1 MKRKIVIF
9 ILCFFIFDI
18 VLIAQDNIKSDSISH
33 EIFGSILSKN
43 GSKIKVK
50 LDQVYSR
57 IPKVNTSG
65 ELMKSFE
72 KEVLGAKVSGWL
84 VLGNVKFISKENL
97 VTTFTLIEE
106 KSIITIDGVKENH
119 FIPWQK
125 VKFCWKEPLSAD
137 EVFYEK
143 GMKAMANDKPAA
155 MGFFKQATA
164 ANPQHAEAWNMT
176 GMIHNENKDYD
187 SALYSYKIAY
197 GFDTTNLKYIK
208 NISITYTYINKFPE
222 AYSYAVKAVMYGPAD
237 AEAHYLRAMTNLY
250 YLIYYLDGKISG
262 TDKKQIMSDLDFAV
276 SVDEKVSFYYK
287 ERMVVRNFFEDFTG
301 ACADAKKYQLLEGST
316 GDEFVK
322 EYCK

>member
-9 ILCFFIFDI
+9 IFCFFLFDI
-18 VLIAQDNIKSDSISH
+18 VLIAQDNSKSDSISH
-33 EIFGSILSKN
+33 EILGSIVSKN

-50 LDQVYSR
+50 LDKGYPLM
-57 IPKVNTSG
+57 PKVNTLG

-72 KEVLGAKVSGWL
+72 KEMFGAKVNGWL
-84 VLGNVKFISKENL
+84 TIGIVKFISKENL
-97 VTTFTLIEE
+97 VFAFTLIEE

-119 FIPWQK
+119 FVTGQQ
-125 VKFCWKEPLSAD
+125 VKFNWKEALAVD
-137 EVFYEK
+137 EAFYEK
-143 GMKAMANDKPAA
+143 GMEELENNKQAA
-155 MGFFKQATA
+155 IDFFKQAVA
-164 ANPQHAEAWNMT
+164 ANPKNSEAWNMI
-176 GMIHNENKDYD
+176 GMMHNENKDYD

-197 GFDTTNLKYIK
+197 ELDTTNLKYIK

-262 TDKKQIMSDLDFAV
+262 TDKKQILSDLDFAV

-301 ACADAKKYQLLEGST
+301 ACADAKKYQSLEGSA